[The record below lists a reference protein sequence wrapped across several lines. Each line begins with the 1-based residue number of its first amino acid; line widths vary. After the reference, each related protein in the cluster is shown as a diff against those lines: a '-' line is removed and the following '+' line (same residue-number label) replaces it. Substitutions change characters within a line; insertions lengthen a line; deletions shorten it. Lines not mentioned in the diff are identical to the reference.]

1 MPASNR
7 ELAATFAELAR
18 LTKLE
23 DENPQ
28 SFRARAYETAARSL
42 DGLAPPAYDLSDK
55 DLEALP
61 GIGKSSVRK
70 IREYLDTG
78 SMQKLED
85 LREVF
90 PLEYV
95 AMTRIPGLGP
105 KTASRLRSELGIHSI
120 DDLEK
125 AIATQSI
132 RELPGMGAKT
142 EEKIADAIERLGL
155 TGKERRTP
163 IINAMGIARRV
174 LEDLRELPGIEQVRY
189 AGSLRRQRETIADVD
204 ILVGA
209 ADPEPVMRH
218 VVERS
223 DVAEVLVSGDTKTSV
238 VTKQGMQIDVRVV
251 DPGVFGAALLYFT
264 GSKAHNIRLRQLA
277 IARGWSLSEYGL
289 VDDDTTVAAEDETTI
304 YEALDLPYIPARMR
318 EDTGEIEA
326 ARDGELPDV
335 PLDGVL
341 RGDLHVHTDMSGDGR
356 ASLDEMVAA
365 AASRGLEYLAIT
377 DHAENL
383 TINGV
388 GRDAMLAQ
396 RTELAAVQ
404 ERYGVRLL
412 HGAELNIGPGGD
424 LDYDA
429 EFRSTYEFCVASV
442 HSHFDLDAT
451 TQTQRVVAAAHDPS
465 VRAIGHLTGRRVGR
479 RPGIKLDYEKVL
491 SALRDTGT
499 ALEINSNLDRLDA
512 AADVIH
518 AAALMEVEMVISSDA
533 HEPGEFDNLR
543 WGIRQAQ
550 RGWSPRH
557 LIANALPLHEFE
569 NWLTIRSS

>member
-1 MPASNR
+1 MASNR
-7 ELAATFAELAR
+7 ELAAAFSELAR

-28 SFRARAYETAARSL
+28 SFRARAYESAARSL
-42 DGLAPPAYDLSDK
+42 DGLGPPAGDLTDK
-55 DLEALP
+55 ELVALP
-61 GIGKSSVRK
+61 GIGKSSVKK
-70 IREYLDTG
+70 IREYLETG
-78 SMQKLED
+78 TMEKLD
-85 LREVF
+85 GLREIF

-95 AMTRIPGLGP
+95 EMTRIPGLGP

-120 DDLEK
+120 DDLQK
-125 AIATQSI
+125 AIEAQSI
-132 RELPGMGAKT
+132 RELPGLGAKT

-163 IINAMGIARRV
+163 IINAMSIAGRLV
-174 LEDLRELPGIEQVRY
+174 ADLREVPGIEQVRH
-189 AGSLRRQRETIADVD
+189 AGSLRRQRETIADID
-204 ILVGA
+204 ILVGST
-209 ADPEPVMRH
+209 DPEPVMRH

-223 DVAEVLVSGDTKTSV
+223 DIAEVLGSGHTKTSV

-251 DPGVFGAALLYFT
+251 DPDVFGAALMYFT
-264 GSKAHNIRLRQLA
+264 GSKAHNIKLRQLA

-289 VDDDTTVAAEDETTI
+289 VEGDTIIAAAEEADI
-304 YEALDLPYIPARMR
+304 YAALDLRFIPAPMR

-326 ARDGELPDV
+326 ARDGELPAV
-335 PLDGVL
+335 PQDGAL

-365 AASRGLEYLAIT
+365 AALRGLEYLAIT

-388 GRDAMLAQ
+388 GKKEMLAQ
-396 RTELAAVQ
+396 RKKLAAVEQ
-404 ERYGVRLL
+404 EYGVRLF
-412 HGAELNIGPGGD
+412 HGAELNIGPDGG

-442 HSHFDLDAT
+442 HSHFDLDAGR
-451 TQTQRVVAAAHDPS
+451 QTQRVVAAAHDPS
-465 VRAIGHLTGRRVGR
+465 VQAIGHLTGRRVGR
-479 RPGIKLDYEKVL
+479 RPGVELDYEKVL

-512 AADVIH
+512 ASDVIH
-518 AAALMEVEMVISSDA
+518 AAVLMDVPLVISSDA
-533 HEPGEFDNLR
+533 HEPAEFDNLR

-550 RGWSPRH
+550 RGWAPST
-557 LIANALPLHEFE
+557 LIANTRPLAEFE
-569 NWLTIRSS
+569 EWLAERLA